1 MKNNLCRECGKRAL
15 CSSLC
20 PEAELYVNQ
29 DEVKQREKTIGCPR
43 YGRMPNRI
51 WNVPVNPNL
60 TLKDAE
66 KLQRKL
72 RSYVRLMKK
81 KTKYRKAE

>member
-29 DEVKQREKTIGCPR
+29 DCVGQRELTIGLPKR
-43 YGRMPNRI
+43 GQLPNRLANI
-51 WNVPVNPNL
+51 KPKPHL
-60 TLKDAE
+60 SSQQIERLI
-66 KLQRKL
+66 RKL
-72 RSYVRLMKK
+72 RVYRRNL
-81 KTKYRKAE
+81 TKINPVGKDR